1 MGGWG
6 CQAAD
11 VVERPRCHCIVFV
24 EGIVQVLCGGPAG
37 LFGIVEKGPFAVLV
51 TGIDYRVAPLMVFF
65 C

>member
-1 MGGWG
+1 
-6 CQAAD
+6 
-11 VVERPRCHCIVFV
+11 VFV